1 MNVPELLIPP
11 VYHSCQKWVS
21 DSNFSIATKKE
32 NIYNKCVENLTKIWL
47 LLIFCQIDQCAA
59 LPHSFHSNFGES

>member
-21 DSNFSIATKKE
+21 DSNFSIATKKG
-32 NIYNKCVENLTKIWL
+32 NIYNKCVENLTKI
-47 LLIFCQIDQCAA
+47 
-59 LPHSFHSNFGES
+59 